1 VAAELYK
8 TLRAAEVVPGVK
20 GIVVSCH
27 KFLRP
32 SELSAED
39 EAVSQQSDLA
49 FAIMDKVV
57 PFTAL
62 RRRCCTFAHAACR
75 CFAPQKAL
83 KFCSPNDLRFCSPN
97 DLQTAALVSPNDL
110 QTAALVSP
118 PHFRRCR
125 VHRAQQCTQA
135 AALDVRPVASGAV
148 CAWPTGDM
156 Q

>member
-1 VAAELYK
+1 MAAELYK

-57 PFTAL
+57 QFTAS

-75 CFAPQKAL
+75 CFAPRKAL
-83 KFCSPNDLRFCSPN
+83 KFC
-97 DLQTAALVSPNDL
+97 SPNDL

-125 VHRAQQCTQA
+125 VHRAQQCTQT

-148 CAWPTGDM
+148 CAWPTGDR